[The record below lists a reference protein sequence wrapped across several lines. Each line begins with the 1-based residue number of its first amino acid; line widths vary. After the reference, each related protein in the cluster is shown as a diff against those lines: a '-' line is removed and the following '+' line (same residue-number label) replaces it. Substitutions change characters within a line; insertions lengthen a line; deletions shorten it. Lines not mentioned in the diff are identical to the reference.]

1 MECPKCKA
9 HNDDAAVCCSLCYET
24 FKAKPFK
31 PKEGGT
37 SGALAGFAGVV
48 SSVEGFIITG
58 PMVIGDNGIHF
69 FIKEIER
76 NEDGRAGTVI
86 GDQMGGIV
94 GSLIG
99 AAINS
104 AVDKSTE
111 AEIHRPAKLIYKN
124 SNQVLGACETILRD
138 APDISS
144 CREFYTIEKKE
155 LKSLSFGFLGGMT
168 LKTQYLD
175 IEVNGIDPLEKATAY
190 LKLKG
195 YPLS

>member
-24 FKAKPFK
+24 FKAKPK
-31 PKEGGT
+31 PMEGGA
-37 SGALAGFAGVV
+37 SGALAGFACVTSV
-48 SSVEGFIITG
+48 VEGFRISG

-69 FIKEIER
+69 FVKEIER
-76 NEDGRAGTVI
+76 IEEGRAGTMI

-94 GSLIG
+94 GALIG

-111 AEIHRPAKLIYKN
+111 ADVHRPSKLIFKN
-124 SNQVLGACETILRD
+124 SNQVLASCEKILRD
-138 APDISS
+138 APGIPS
-144 CREFYTIEKKE
+144 CKEFYTIEKKD
-155 LKSLSFGFLGGMT
+155 LKSLGFGFLGGMT

-175 IEVNGIDPLEKATAY
+175 IEVGGIDPVEKASAY

-195 YPLS
+195 YPVG